1 MSRILGSSSVLRDEY
16 RIPFRDLLPPLA
28 RSPVSFPTYRPDSPR
43 ALALEIVPD
52 PGSGFYSRLFL
63 VEKASG
69 GWRPVIDL
77 SPLNEF
83 VRQTTA
89 SVLLSV
95 RKGDFLASVDL
106 KDAYF
111 QIPIHHSSRKL
122 TPFRHGLDGPSVHG
136 VLLRTVNRP
145 AGFHESFRDSIGLG
159 PLPRCSTSPI
169 SGRLVGPGL
178 LGDQSQAAR
187 PRSTL
192 VLSLPRHSDKRREVR
207 PQPVPVCGVPR
218 HVHRHNGRPSLP
230 HSNTCGEIPLDSETV
245 PVAPEPPRPAL
256 TGVVGTHVIAGEA
269 GPPRET

>member
-1 MSRILGSSSVLRDEY
+1 M
-16 RIPFRDLLPPLA
+16 
-28 RSPVSFPTYRPDSPR
+28 
-43 ALALEIVPD
+43 
-52 PGSGFYSRLFL
+52 
-63 VEKASG
+63 
-69 GWRPVIDL
+69 IDL

-111 QIPIHHSSRKL
+111 QIPIHHSSRRL
-122 TPFRHGLDGPSVHG
+122 YTPFRHGWDGPSVQG

-192 VLSLPRHSDKRREVR
+192 ALSLPRYSDKRREVR

-230 HSNTCGEIPLDSETV
+230 HSNTSGEIPLDSEMV
-245 PVAPEPPRPAL
+245 PVAP
-256 TGVVGTHVIAGEA
+256 GVVGTHVIAGEA